1 VFAERKKPPLPE
13 TLEEQPR
20 KVKSGDAV
28 LACSL
33 LLPKQRSGRLPGVIF
48 VTGSGPQDRD
58 EDTPGPGGLKL
69 SIFKT
74 IAIALGEAGIA
85 SLRCDDRGV
94 GESTGSLKDVTLD
107 MFVGDARATL
117 AALRAEPAID
127 PERTGIIGHSEGG
140 VIAPMVASA
149 DPKVRAIVLMAGTG
163 RPLDDVLYEQ
173 VEREARDSGMS
184 GEQLK
189 KEMDLQRRTT
199 NAIRDGKPLPAD
211 LPADKRSVVDAAGPW
226 LRSHFNHDPAKTIPT
241 VKAKVMIGQGGK
253 DTQVSV
259 RDAELLH
266 RAKPDAVYKIYPGLN
281 HLFAKAQT
289 GSITEYSDP
298 NAKVDEGFLKD
309 VVGFLKENLRP
320 PAR

>member
-1 VFAERKKPPLPE
+1 
-13 TLEEQPR
+13 
-20 KVKSGDAV
+20 
-28 LACSL
+28 
-33 LLPKQRSGRLPGVIF
+33 
-48 VTGSGPQDRD
+48 
-58 EDTPGPGGLKL
+58 
-69 SIFKT
+69 
-74 IAIALGEAGIA
+74 
-85 SLRCDDRGV
+85 
-94 GESTGSLKDVTLD
+94 
-107 MFVGDARATL
+107 
-117 AALRAEPAID
+117 
-127 PERTGIIGHSEGG
+127 
-140 VIAPMVASA
+140 MVAAA

-184 GEQLK
+184 GETLK

-211 LPADKRSVVDAAGPW
+211 LPADKRGLVEVVGPW
-226 LRSHFNHDPAKTIPT
+226 LRSHFRHDPAKTIPT
-241 VKAKVMIGQGGK
+241 VKAKVMIAQGAK

-266 RAKPDAVYKIYPGLN
+266 GAKPDAVYKIYPGLN

-309 VVGFLKENLRP
+309 VVAFLKENLRP
-320 PAR
+320 PAK